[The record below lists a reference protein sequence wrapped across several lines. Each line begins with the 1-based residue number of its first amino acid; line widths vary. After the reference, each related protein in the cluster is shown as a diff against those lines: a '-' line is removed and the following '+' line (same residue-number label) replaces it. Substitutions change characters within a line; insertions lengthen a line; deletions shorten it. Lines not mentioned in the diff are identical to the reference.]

1 MILRVLVVDDEPI
14 ARRRLCRM
22 LHEIP
27 DVEVVGEAADGF
39 QAIARISELQPD
51 VVLLDIRMPG
61 LDGLAVARSQT
72 ELPPVIFTTAYDQ
85 HAVDAFDVCA
95 VDYLLK
101 PIKRERLER
110 ALFRARLIRGQ
121 NLPVMKVL
129 RDFLEKRTST
139 EVRVLTRDG
148 DKVRVFDA
156 TAIVRFYAADKYS
169 AFLCGGREHL
179 LEESLNVL
187 EERLEGHAFVRIHR
201 AELVSSRHIGVFDA
215 DRNGGWVELTDGQ
228 RARVS
233 RRHLPALRRALRL
246 D

>member
-1 MILRVLVVDDEPI
+1 MFRVLIVDDEPI

-22 LHEIP
+22 LHEMP
-27 DVEVVGEAADGF
+27 DVVVVGEAADGF
-39 QAIARISELQPD
+39 QALARISELQPD

-61 LDGLAVARSQT
+61 LDGLAVARSHA

-85 HAVDAFDVCA
+85 HAVEAFDVCA

-110 ALFRARLIRGQ
+110 ALLRARLIRGESA
-121 NLPVMKVL
+121 PVMKSL
-129 RDFLEKRTST
+129 RDLLDKKAST

-148 DKVRVFDA
+148 ERVRVFDA
-156 TAIVRFYAADKYS
+156 SAIVRFYAADKYS
-169 AFLCGGREHL
+169 AFLSDGREHL

-187 EERLEGHAFVRIHR
+187 EERLEGHEFVRIHR
-201 AELVSSRHIGVFDA
+201 AELVSSRHIGVLDA

>member
-1 MILRVLVVDDEPI
+1 
-14 ARRRLCRM
+14 M

-27 DVEVVGEAADGF
+27 DVVVAGEAADGF
-39 QAIARISELQPD
+39 QAIARISALQPD

-61 LDGLAVARSQT
+61 LDGLAVARSHA
-72 ELPPVIFTTAYDQ
+72 ELPPIIFTTAYDQ
-85 HAVDAFDVCA
+85 HAVEAFDVCA
-95 VDYLLK
+95 IDYLLK

-110 ALFRARLIRGQ
+110 ALLRARLIRGE
-121 NLPVMKVL
+121 NAPAMKML
-129 RDFLEKRTST
+129 HDLFEKKTST

-148 DKVRVFDA
+148 DRVRVFDA

-169 AFLCGGREHL
+169 AFLNDGREHL

-187 EERLEGHAFVRIHR
+187 EERLGGHDFIRIHR
-201 AELVSSRHIGVFDA
+201 AELVSSRHVGVFHA
-215 DRNGGWVELTDGQ
+215 ERNGGWVELTDGQ

-233 RRHLPALRRALRL
+233 RRHLPVLRRALRL